1 MGSLEFLWE
10 RQLRKKGVA
19 AIANVDLNVGIRLRY
34 VGTGTVTSVTLTAA
48 TDVTVI
54 TSDGGTDAYTWV
66 AYATMGELVDAIN
79 AAGIFEAKLLDTLRS
94 KPTASAFANTGA
106 VASTLFYGETIW
118 DLLLDTSAC
127 DYIAYRLCY
136 DRGFERAN
144 KNNHRVHL
152 KEIKYL
158 INLSGATAST
168 VTVYDTSYD
177 MGQPKEENAIYS
189 VATVD
194 NTVTTINW
202 RSGASNLTAKEA
214 HDLVVLI
221 PDNDNFTNT
230 AAYLRVAGFIE

>member
-1 MGSLEFLWE
+1 MGSLEFLRE
-10 RQLRKKGVA
+10 RELRKKGIA
-19 AIANVDLNVGIRLRY
+19 AITEVDKNVGVRLRY
-34 VGTGTVTSVTLTAA
+34 IGTGTVTSVTLTAA
-48 TDVTVI
+48 TDVTMI

-79 AAGIFEAKLLDTLRS
+79 KDGIFEAKILDTLRS
-94 KPTASAFANTGA
+94 KATAAKFMNTGA
-106 VASTLFYGETIW
+106 VASTLFYGKTIW
-118 DLLLDTSAC
+118 DLLLDSSEC
-127 DYIAYRLCY
+127 DYMAYRLCY

-168 VTVYDTSYD
+168 VSIYDTSYD
-177 MGQPKEENAIYS
+177 MGQPKEENLVYE

-194 NTVTTINW
+194 NVATTINW
-202 RSGASNLTAKEA
+202 RGGRSDLTAKEA

-221 PDNDNFTNT
+221 PDNDNFTDT